1 MNATG
6 TSPVAEGRPDQPSVV
21 VAEADVL
28 AREGLATLL
37 QHSSVEVHG
46 VAAHMNELIKRIELS
61 RPNVVVTPVDLPP
74 AGANGGIA
82 AALHIKRRFPLTGI
96 VVLADDRGRDPAVDL
111 LTRAAT
117 GIAYLVRGDIASL
130 TDLVDVVRMVAKG
143 GSAVDAR
150 VLANL
155 LRTREVLRMIAL
167 GYSNRA
173 IAESLHVAECT
184 VEKHVGHVFVTL
196 GIRVDPR
203 IHRRVLAALIYCG
216 VGHEHLDRR
225 RTVAWNSAPA
235 G

>member
-61 RPNVVVTPVDLPP
+61 RPDVVVTPVDLPP

-130 TDLVDVVRMVAKG
+130 TDLVDVVRMAAKG

-150 VLANL
+150 VLAKL
-155 LRTREVLRMIAL
+155 LRTREVRTAVERLSPREREVLRMIAL

-184 VEKHVGHVFVTL
+184 VESTSVT
-196 GIRVDPR
+196 
-203 IHRRVLAALIYCG
+203 C
-216 VGHEHLDRR
+216 
-225 RTVAWNSAPA
+225 S
-235 G
+235 